1 MAERRY
7 GFAIV
12 GGGVIAPIHA
22 RAIQA
27 LPNAE
32 LRAIVDVV
40 PEVAEHR
47 AAEFGV
53 EAYTELEPV
62 LARPDIDV
70 VCIATPSG
78 LHATLGMQAARAGK
92 HVIVEKPIDV
102 TLEAADQLIA
112 TCRQTGVKLTVI
124 SQRRW
129 DPGVQELKRALEAGA
144 LGDVFLADVVM
155 KWYRSAAYYESA
167 AWRGTWELDGGGALM
182 NQGVHFVD
190 LLLWLVGPVE
200 RVYATCATVAHTIPV
215 EDLAVAHL
223 RFRNGAVGVIEATT
237 AAYPGF
243 DERLEVTGTRGT
255 VRVEKG
261 ALTLWGVPESPRQVA
276 EQARPSAAADPGS
289 LSSEG
294 HRQQI
299 ADFLEAI
306 EQDREPAVTP
316 EQARA
321 ALELILAVYASARH
335 GEPVTLPLPVG
346 AR

>member
-27 LPNAE
+27 LPNAV

-40 PEVAEHR
+40 PEVAERR

-112 TCRQTGVKLTVI
+112 ACRQAGVKLTVI

-129 DPGVQELKRALEAGA
+129 DPGVQELKRAVEAGA

-261 ALTLWGVPESPRQVA
+261 TITLWGVPDSPRHTA

-289 LSSEG
+289 LSIEG